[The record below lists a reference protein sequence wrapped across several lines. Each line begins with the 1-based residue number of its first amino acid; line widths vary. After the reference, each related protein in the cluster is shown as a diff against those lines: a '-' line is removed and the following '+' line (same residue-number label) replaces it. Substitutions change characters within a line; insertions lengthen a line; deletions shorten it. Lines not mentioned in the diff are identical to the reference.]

1 MTASETAPSTNPV
14 RRLEAVTNSL
24 IGNPNKHMGAL
35 RGFIYM
41 TVASLMVGLMS
52 IFFPKIYERDVN
64 GPVACG
70 FAIAGGIIAIMA
82 LSYWLSALHRTD
94 PLADK
99 LTGARSAITIMSL
112 IMCLCLVLVFAYK
125 DQSGGLQLNGLETS
139 VGLTG
144 ITLVALFVQYIMMR
158 VMKHAERFSQG
169 ADED

>member
-1 MTASETAPSTNPV
+1 MTTPSTAPSTPTV

-24 IGNPNKHMGAL
+24 IGNPGKHLGAL

-41 TVASLMVGLMS
+41 TVVPMLVGIMS
-52 IFFPKIYERDVN
+52 IVFPTIYDRDVN

-70 FAIAGGIIAIMA
+70 FVIAGGVIAIMA
-82 LSYWLSALHRTD
+82 LSYWLSALHRND

-112 IMCLCLVLVFAYK
+112 IMGLCLVLVFAYK

-139 VGLTG
+139 IGLTG
-144 ITLVALFVQYIMMR
+144 ITLVMLFVQNVMMK
-158 VMKHAERFSQG
+158 VMKHAEQYG
-169 ADED
+169 QAIEVE